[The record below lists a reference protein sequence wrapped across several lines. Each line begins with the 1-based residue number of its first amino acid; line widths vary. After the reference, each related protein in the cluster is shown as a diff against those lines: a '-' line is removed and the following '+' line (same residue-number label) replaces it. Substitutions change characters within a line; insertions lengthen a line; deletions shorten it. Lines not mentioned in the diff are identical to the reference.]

1 LVVEERE
8 KDSANVHSAKS
19 EVTRMNKKEH
29 GQGNKICPSTPGRY
43 QPEVR
48 KVPADSVPYGE
59 SISRNGQTVWVA
71 LDGERIVCVA
81 PSAEE
86 ARRKYRDIMLK
97 QRMGRGGSDVQTRL

>member
-1 LVVEERE
+1 M
-8 KDSANVHSAKS
+8 S
-19 EVTRMNKKEH
+19 KEH
-29 GQGNKICPSTPGRY
+29 GHGNRISPHMPG
-43 QPEVR
+43 QSITVR

-71 LDGERIVCVA
+71 LDGERIVCAA

-97 QRMGRGGSDVQTRL
+97 QRMGGGR